1 MGGLTLTRIKQ
12 SSKTSIGISKIDT
25 LSFYLTT
32 NTFCQNNELTF
43 YIKPASFVP
52 QKQKRETDTSRTKV
66 GKSPRQEKECVPVY
80 RLTVDT
86 TDVWYWTLF
95 LQD

>member
-52 QKQKRETDTSRTKV
+52 
-66 GKSPRQEKECVPVY
+66 
-80 RLTVDT
+80 
-86 TDVWYWTLF
+86 
-95 LQD
+95 